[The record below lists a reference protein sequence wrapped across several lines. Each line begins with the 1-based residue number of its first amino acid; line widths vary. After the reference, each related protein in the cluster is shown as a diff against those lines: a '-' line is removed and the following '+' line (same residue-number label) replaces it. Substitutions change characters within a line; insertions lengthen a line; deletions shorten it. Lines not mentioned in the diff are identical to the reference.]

1 MGKDN
6 EKEHKTL
13 LRIKEKIL
21 LATNSVI
28 VDSPSRS
35 PLSLLSMQFKLESRT
50 HIAKGGIN

>member
-28 VDSPSRS
+28 VGSPSRS